1 MDEITSQLNKA
12 KGYLAER
19 NWAAALKGFGWLR
32 ANAKDHGVLAMACLG
47 LGQTYLG
54 LGKTSDAIDAFE
66 CAYDYAPHDANVCA
80 IYARHLVRPQTLQR
94 ALEVIL
100 AGLKQTPQSADLLR
114 LLADA
119 QEMAGNV
126 NAAIEACERLTDI
139 QRSEPLIFVKLGRLL
154 MVKREFDKAEK
165 SFLNALALDADNA
178 YALESLADVYRI
190 NGPIHKAHNLLL
202 RRAEQA
208 ASSTESVAIRL
219 KAAISQPVIAKGGE
233 EIETFRAELD
243 EFLSDNPDVSI
254 GDPWALGLGPCF
266 YLGYQAQNDRPLQEK
281 LAAYYLK
288 ASPSLAFVPPH
299 SIKRETTGKRIR
311 IGIISN
317 FFSKHTVG
325 YLTYGLVAGIDSS
338 RFELVLFRTPR
349 GTSDR
354 QTDRFKNLAPFVDL
368 PPNLAEARKIIS
380 EARLDVAHYPE
391 IGIDHFAYFL
401 AFARLAPL
409 QTVAWG
415 HPVTTGIPNVD
426 AFLSVDDMEPTDAA
440 SHYTEKLIR
449 LSGLSFCAERPL
461 LPEATSPAADINS
474 RRPSFLCAQSLFKI
488 HPEFDQVVASILNLD
503 AEARVYFLSH
513 STNADAEFLSRIKEP
528 VGPNIDRVV
537 ILPRRNQTEFL
548 HLIASANVILDV
560 PQWSGGKTSLEA
572 LALGVPIA
580 HCPGQFM
587 RGRHTR
593 AFYNHMNMGHTVIE
607 APDDYAVT
615 AVRMAHDAEFR
626 RTLIGEI
633 KANSHKLF
641 SSTESIREMEDVWVT
656 EVRGR

>member
-100 AGLKQTPQSADLLR
+100 TGLKQTPQSADLLR

-219 KAAISQPVIAKGGE
+219 KAAISQPVIAKAGRKSKHFE
-233 EIETFRAELD
+233 QNWTNFCPTIPMLASEIPGLLD
-243 EFLSDNPDVSI
+243 
-254 GDPWALGLGPCF
+254 LGL
-266 YLGYQAQNDRPLQEK
+266 
-281 LAAYYLK
+281 
-288 ASPSLAFVPPH
+288 AFI
-299 SIKRETTGKRIR
+299 SATRRKT
-311 IGIISN
+311 IG
-317 FFSKHTVG
+317 
-325 YLTYGLVAGIDSS
+325 
-338 RFELVLFRTPR
+338 
-349 GTSDR
+349 
-354 QTDRFKNLAPFVDL
+354 
-368 PPNLAEARKIIS
+368 
-380 EARLDVAHYPE
+380 
-391 IGIDHFAYFL
+391 
-401 AFARLAPL
+401 
-409 QTVAWG
+409 
-415 HPVTTGIPNVD
+415 
-426 AFLSVDDMEPTDAA
+426 
-440 SHYTEKLIR
+440 
-449 LSGLSFCAERPL
+449 
-461 LPEATSPAADINS
+461 
-474 RRPSFLCAQSLFKI
+474 LFKKNWRPTI
-488 HPEFDQVVASILNLD
+488 
-503 AEARVYFLSH
+503 
-513 STNADAEFLSRIKEP
+513 
-528 VGPNIDRVV
+528 
-537 ILPRRNQTEFL
+537 
-548 HLIASANVILDV
+548 
-560 PQWSGGKTSLEA
+560 
-572 LALGVPIA
+572 
-580 HCPGQFM
+580 
-587 RGRHTR
+587 
-593 AFYNHMNMGHTVIE
+593 
-607 APDDYAVT
+607 
-615 AVRMAHDAEFR
+615 
-626 RTLIGEI
+626 
-633 KANSHKLF
+633 
-641 SSTESIREMEDVWVT
+641 
-656 EVRGR
+656 